1 MLNASFS
8 AFFLLYKY
16 FGRERES
23 TLRQLAKEQIIS
35 QDCVKN
41 CIAQFNQ
48 IKNPK
53 FPSRQNYMSK
63 VNNRNTK
70 TRCEIFSELTMKT
83 PERRRA

>member
-23 TLRQLAKEQIIS
+23 TLRQLAKEQIIF

-41 CIAQFNQ
+41 CIVQFNQ

-53 FPSRQNYMSK
+53 FPSRQLHVQS
-63 VNNRNTK
+63 
-70 TRCEIFSELTMKT
+70 
-83 PERRRA
+83 